1 MSKNEIRGYIFMGF
15 ALMCLSTWGLG
26 DISSGYIRSSNVLI
40 IFPILAGIFG
50 CISACCFLKAYNEAE
65 ASSTIAAPTIMRIGQ
80 AWTEFNMFLFNPGKV
95 NANLSD
101 NGETILLDI
110 SVKTYNQQSRL
121 QSVDS
126 SITFGMNAIDDTGKE
141 KNTLPILNESTFRV
155 EADRHV
161 NYVYRLEAPKN
172 CDRVLLHFT
181 AKLDTTDEIYEQVYE
196 LYPKH
201 YIR

>member
-1 MSKNEIRGYIFMGF
+1 MNKNEIRGYIFMGF
-15 ALMCLSTWGLG
+15 ALMCLSTWGL
-26 DISSGYIRSSNVLI
+26 ISSVWIRLYDIMI
-40 IFPILAGIFG
+40 IFPILAGIF
-50 CISACCFLKAYNEAE
+50 CLISVGCFLNAYNDAK
-65 ASSTIAAPTIMRIGQ
+65 ASSTIDAPTIMRIGQ
-80 AWTEFNMFLFNPGKV
+80 AWTEFNMFLLRLGKV

-110 SVKTYNQQSRL
+110 AVQTYNQQSRL

-126 SITFGMNAIDDTGKE
+126 SITFSVDAIEDTGKE
-141 KNTLPILNESTFRV
+141 KNALPILNESTFTV
-155 EADRHV
+155 EADRRA